1 MDSPGLVPAAG
12 TGSVPARPRLLDRRG
27 RVYEPAI
34 GPRLKAL
41 LFVIFIA
48 FAFLGATGAYLTTI
62 RVLEWQYAP
71 RVFQNQFSLWMF
83 ATHLLVGAA
92 LVLPFL
98 FFGFVHL
105 ATARHRKNR
114 VAIRLGIMLFISGIA
129 VCLTGLALIQFD
141 VLPQLPTHSLGR
153 WIVYGLHVATPVLAV
168 GLYVL
173 HRRAGPR
180 IKWKWGYA
188 WAGVVAVFI
197 GAMIVLHSQDP
208 RKWYA
213 KGSPEGEKYFEPSK
227 ARTLDGNF
235 IPETVLMK
243 DEYCLQC
250 HADIYNSHIHS
261 VHKFSSFN
269 NPAYLFS
276 VRETRKTAG
285 IRASRWCA
293 GCHDPVPFF
302 SGKFD
307 DPNFDDVNDPT
318 AKAGITCTVC
328 HAITNVNS
336 RIGNADYTIEYP
348 LHYPFAY
355 SDNPALQWFNRQIV
369 KAKPEFH
376 KRTFLKD
383 FHRTEKF
390 CSTCHKV
397 GVPMEVNHYKEFL
410 RGQNHNDPF
419 ILSGAFGGARSWYYP
434 PTAKASCADCHMPL
448 HASQDFGSRDFDGS
462 GVRKGHL
469 HNFPGANTAIPDLLH
484 FPEQVEMQ
492 TKFLQNKQLR
502 IDIFGLKEGGTTDGR
517 LLAPVRGE
525 KRVYPEYLAVFGAAP
540 QAGFTAALPWSAL
553 LLCREKALPRLE
565 PGQTYLVEVVVRTL
579 GLGHPFTQGTA
590 DSNEVWVDFEA
601 RAGDRVIGRSGALD
615 GGDQGRVDPW
625 SHFINILMLSR
636 KSERIDRRNPQDIY
650 TPLYNHQIPPGAGQ
664 VVHYKLRVPKDVTGP
679 IELKVRLRFR
689 KFDYTYM
696 EYVYGKGKVPKLPI
710 VDLCA
715 DRVVLPVA
723 GVAERVPEQFS
734 PIQPFWQRWN
744 DYGIGCF
751 LEGGPEGKEGGELN
765 QAEQAFRTL
774 LTLRVPEARTNGFVN
789 LARVH
794 LAYGGQ
800 ERLEEAREALNQAR
814 ECDPKPNWWTIA
826 WLSARVHSQQSPPRL
841 DRAIA
846 DYRKILDP
854 ENRDPVRKFDFTK
867 DYLIIDELAD
877 VLYRRSQQET
887 DNPAERAKFL
897 RLAVEQY
904 ERTLAIDPEDVEA
917 HYGLAQS
924 YSRLGESAHE
934 LPAVGA
940 PADVTAQENH
950 LLELTR
956 TFADEH
962 QARGRRLAAAEE
974 LGRLL
979 EQLEGQTMPPR
990 LAVLLAI
997 VPHCRT
1003 VRAAQVGANSDPG
1016 LRAAAVWVW
1025 AHVDRRIFALLPDVA
1040 RVLGDDRQPREAR
1053 LVAAAELVQA
1063 LRENKPPYPETV
1075 PLGLAALG
1083 VVPRPGLAVNL
1094 AVSGLFPYWQPPPER
1109 PRLPALL
1116 AVRQQ
1121 ARPLYEQQAD
1131 PELRAIGARVLGAA
1145 HLWMH
1150 DIYRPDEFAQA
1161 VRQKYR
1167 DTHPAA
1173 NNAADAIVIYPT
1185 DR

>member
-1 MDSPGLVPAAG
+1 MDSPGIVPGGGTITAAA
-12 TGSVPARPRLLDRRG
+12 PPKLRDRRG
-27 RVYEPAI
+27 RAYEPAI
-34 GPRLKAL
+34 GPRLKVL
-41 LFVIFIA
+41 LFAIFA
-48 FAFLGATGAYLTTI
+48 AVAFLGATGAYLTTI
-62 RVLEWQYAP
+62 RVLEWRNAP
-71 RVFQNQFSLWMF
+71 RVYQNQFSLWMF
-83 ATHLLVGAA
+83 AAHLVIGVLF
-92 LVLPFL
+92 VLPFV
-98 FFGFVHL
+98 FFGLIHL
-105 ATARHRKNR
+105 KSSRHRKNR
-114 VAIRLGIMLFISGIA
+114 VAIRLGIMLFLTGLA
-129 VCLTGLALIQFD
+129 VCVSGLALIQLD
-141 VLPQLPTHSLGR
+141 VLPQLPTSSLSR
-153 WIVYGLHVATPVLAV
+153 WIVYGLHIAAPILAV

-188 WAGVVAVFI
+188 WAGTVAMFVA
-197 GAMIVLHSQDP
+197 GMVAMHSQDP

-213 KGSPEGEKYFEPSK
+213 KGSPEGERYFEPSK

-355 SDNPALQWFNRQIV
+355 SDNPVLQWFNRQLV

-383 FHRTEKF
+383 FHRTERF

-419 ILSGAFGGARSWYYP
+419 ILSGAHGGARSWYYP
-434 PTAKASCADCHMPL
+434 PAAKASCADCHMPL
-448 HASQDFGSRDFDGS
+448 AESKDFGSRDFDGS
-462 GVRKGHL
+462 GVRKTHL

-484 FPEQVEMQ
+484 FPDQVDLQ
-492 TKFLQNKQLR
+492 TKFLQDKQLR

-517 LLAPVRGE
+517 LLAPIRAE
-525 KRVYPEYLAVFGAAP
+525 KRVYPEYVAALGAAP
-540 QAGFTAALPWSAL
+540 TAGLASLPWAALIRSE
-553 LLCREKALPRLE
+553 EKTLPRLE
-565 PGQTYLVEVVVRTL
+565 PGKTYLVEVVIRTL

-601 RAGDRVIGRSGALD
+601 RTGDRVIGRSGALD
-615 GGDQGRVDPW
+615 KGDEGHVDPW

-636 KSERIDRRNPQDIY
+636 KSERIDRRNPQDIF

-664 VVHYKLRVPKDVTGP
+664 VVHYKLHIPRDVQGP
-679 IELKVRLRFR
+679 VELKVRLRFR
-689 KFDYTYM
+689 KFDYAYM
-696 EYVYGKGKVPKLPI
+696 EYVFGKGKVPKLPI

-715 DRVVLPVA
+715 DRVLLPVA

-751 LEGGPEGKEGGELN
+751 LEGGPEGKEGGELS
-765 QAEQAFRTL
+765 QAEDAFGRL
-774 LTLRVPEARTNGFVN
+774 LILGVPEARTNGYIN

-800 ERLEEAREALNQAR
+800 ERIDAAREALNQALKQQA
-814 ECDPKPNWWTIA
+814 KPNWWTIA

-841 DRAIA
+841 DLAVR

-854 ENRDPVRKFDFTK
+854 ENRDPKRKFDFTK
-867 DYLIIDELAD
+867 DYVIIDELAD
-877 VLYRRSQQET
+877 VLYRRSQQE
-887 DNPAERAKFL
+887 DDPAERQKYL
-897 RLAVEQY
+897 RQAVTQY
-904 ERTLAIDPEDVEA
+904 ERTLAIDPEDVDA
-917 HYGLAQS
+917 HYALMQA
-924 YSRLGESAHE
+924 YSRLGEATPE
-934 LPAVGA
+934 MDPVPLPT
-940 PADVTAQENH
+940 DRTAQETR
-950 LLELTR
+950 LEKLAW
-956 TFADEH
+956 TFANVPDRS
-962 QARGRRLAAAEE
+962 ARLAAAAE
-974 LGRLL
+974 LGEALDH
-979 EQLEGQTMPPR
+979 LEGQPSQPR
-990 LAVLLAI
+990 LPVLAL
-997 VPHCRT
+997 VVMMCRS
-1003 VRAAQVGANSDPG
+1003 VHAAHLGKGADAG
-1016 LRAAAVWVW
+1016 LRAAASWVW
-1025 AHVDRRIFALLPDVA
+1025 AHADQRIFAQLPEVA
-1040 RVLGDDRQPREAR
+1040 RVLGDEALPREVR
-1053 LVAAAELVQA
+1053 RAAAAQLLQA
-1063 LRENKPPYPETV
+1063 LQRDNKPPPPETV
-1075 PLGLAALG
+1075 PLTLTALD
-1083 VVPRPGLAVNL
+1083 VLPRPGLPANL
-1094 AVSGLFPYWQPPPER
+1094 AVTGLFPYRSPPPAR

-1121 ARPLYEQQAD
+1121 CRPLYEQEAD
-1131 PELRAIGARVLGAA
+1131 PELRAVGARVLGAV

-1173 NNAADAIVIYPT
+1173 NNAAEAIVIYPT
-1185 DR
+1185 DRF